1 MTSRKVLTAFAA
13 LTLMVGVASAHIV
26 SPDDSWATML
36 NDPGTLTIA
45 PGGYDG
51 LLLPVDHTIDVWVFD
66 STPAPVEILYTDLW
80 LEHPDVTWCEGG
92 VVADS
97 STYAPDPGHTTFTS
111 IPRGGLHI
119 GNATSGWTDCQT
131 IALNVIALGFVID
144 TVGLNINSMDLTAN
158 GHVDIA
164 DLGGFAVVMNVP
176 AMYPI
181 PGFCADY
188 DENGAVEIADLGQ
201 FASVYNLS
209 DCPEAP

>member
-1 MTSRKVLTAFAA
+1 MTSRKVLTALAA
-13 LTLMVGVASAHIV
+13 LALMAGVATANIV
-26 SPDDSWATML
+26 SPDDSWATMA
-36 NDPGTLTIA
+36 NSPATLTIA

-51 LLLPVDHTIDVWVFD
+51 LVLPVDHTIDVYVND
-66 STPAPVEILYTDLW
+66 ATPAPVEILYTDIW

-97 STYAPDPGHTTFTS
+97 STYAPDPGHTTFTAV
-111 IPRGGLHI
+111 PRGSTYI
-119 GNATSGWTDCQT
+119 GNAGAGWTDCQS
-131 IALNVIALGFVID
+131 IAINVVALGFVID
-144 TVGLNINSMDLTAN
+144 TVDLNINSMDLTAD

-164 DLGGFAVVMNVP
+164 DLGGFASVKDIP
-176 AMYPI
+176 AQYPI

-188 DENGAVEIADLGQ
+188 DEDGDCDIADLGQ